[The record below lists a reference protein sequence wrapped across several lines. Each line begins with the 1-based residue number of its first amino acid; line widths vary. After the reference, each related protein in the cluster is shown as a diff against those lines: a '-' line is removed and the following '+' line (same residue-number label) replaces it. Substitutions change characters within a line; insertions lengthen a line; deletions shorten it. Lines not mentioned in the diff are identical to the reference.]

1 MRLSKKYCIRSLSAV
16 EVTITICGGFDFTQ
30 PPVYS
35 FLTADDILSFLY
47 NPAQQEQ
54 HMPKMPKRF
63 AAANFILMLF
73 LSIAVAL
80 AIMKIAAKVLI
91 PVVLAML
98 LSLVLVP
105 IATLLNRKLKIP
117 NVLCI
122 IFVLLAF
129 ISVVLFVGTIL
140 ISSTRSIVE
149 QYPKYEQRF
158 LSIYEHIAT
167 MMELPF
173 DEGLSLFT
181 NLWMQ
186 EGVRTFV
193 QDLAIALSTKL
204 FSLIKDFSMVVLF
217 CFFFMAE
224 FRYFNTKMEFAFADV
239 MPNKIRS
246 MITDITNQVIK
257 YVSVKFFISLLTG
270 IVVYIGCLCTGLS
283 FPILWGFIAFVMNF
297 IPTIGSIFSCLITIV
312 FALLQ
317 FWPSPLPVIIISAV
331 LIGANT
337 LFGNIIE
344 PKIQG
349 ENLGLSPFIIIV
361 ALSVWGWIWG
371 YAGMVIAVPLMVV
384 IKIICENIELLK
396 PVSILLG
403 TLPAAATEKSEAEEA
418 AATEPAATA
427 AEETIATENNGEIQ

>member
-1 MRLSKKYCIRSLSAV
+1 
-16 EVTITICGGFDFTQ
+16 
-30 PPVYS
+30 
-35 FLTADDILSFLY
+35 
-47 NPAQQEQ
+47 
-54 HMPKMPKRF
+54 MPKVPKRF

-80 AIMKIAAKVLI
+80 AILKIAAKVLI
-91 PVVLAML
+91 PVVIAML

-105 IATLLNRKLKIP
+105 IAAFLNRKLKIP
-117 NVLCI
+117 NVLCTI
-122 IFVLLAF
+122 LVLLAF

-140 ISSTRSIVE
+140 ISSTRSIVD

-158 LSIYEHIAT
+158 LSIYEHIAE

-186 EGVRTFV
+186 EGVRSFI
-193 QDLAIALSTKL
+193 QDVAIMLSTKL
-204 FSLIKDFSMVVLF
+204 FSLIKDFSMIVLF
-217 CFFFMAE
+217 CFFFMSE

-257 YVSVKFFISLLTG
+257 YISVKFFISLLTG
-270 IVVYIGCLCTGLS
+270 ITVYLGCLCTGLS

-317 FWPSPLPVIIISAV
+317 FWPSLLPVVIISVV

-361 ALSVWGWIWG
+361 ALSIWGWIWG
-371 YAGMVIAVPLMVV
+371 FAGMVIAVPLMVV
-384 IKIICENIELLK
+384 IKIICENVEFLK

-403 TLPAAATEKSEAEEA
+403 TAPAAVPDGMTISKAEAER
-418 AATEPAATA
+418 P
-427 AEETIATENNGEIQ
+427 

>member
-1 MRLSKKYCIRSLSAV
+1 
-16 EVTITICGGFDFTQ
+16 
-30 PPVYS
+30 
-35 FLTADDILSFLY
+35 
-47 NPAQQEQ
+47 
-54 HMPKMPKRF
+54 MPKVPKRF

-80 AIMKIAAKVLI
+80 AILKIAAKVLI
-91 PVVLAML
+91 PVVIAML

-105 IATLLNRKLKIP
+105 IAAFLNRKLKIP
-117 NVLCI
+117 NVLCTI
-122 IFVLLAF
+122 LVLLAF

-140 ISSTRSIVE
+140 ISSTRSIVD

-158 LSIYEHIAT
+158 LSIYEHIAE

-186 EGVRTFV
+186 EGVRSFI
-193 QDLAIALSTKL
+193 QDVAIMLSTKL
-204 FSLIKDFSMVVLF
+204 FSLIKDFSMIVLF
-217 CFFFMAE
+217 CFFFLSE

-257 YVSVKFFISLLTG
+257 YISVKFFISLLTG
-270 IVVYIGCLCTGLS
+270 ITVYLGCLCTGLS

-297 IPTIGSIFSCLITIV
+297 IPTIGSIFSCLITII

-317 FWPSPLPVIIISAV
+317 FWPSLLPVVIISVV

-371 YAGMVIAVPLMVV
+371 FAGMVIAVPLMVV
-384 IKIICENIELLK
+384 IKIICENVEFLK
-396 PVSILLG
+396 PVSILSG
-403 TLPAAATEKSEAEEA
+403 TAPAAVPDGMTISKAEAEASEATAVTDAE
-418 AATEPAATA
+418 TESTA
-427 AEETIATENNGEIQ
+427 Q

>member
-1 MRLSKKYCIRSLSAV
+1 
-16 EVTITICGGFDFTQ
+16 
-30 PPVYS
+30 
-35 FLTADDILSFLY
+35 
-47 NPAQQEQ
+47 
-54 HMPKMPKRF
+54 MPKVPKRF

-73 LSIAVAL
+73 LSIVVAL

-91 PVVLAML
+91 PVVLAIL

-105 IATLLNRKLKIP
+105 IASVLNRKLKIP

-122 IFVLLAF
+122 ILVLAALILIVF
-129 ISVVLFVGTIL
+129 FVGTIL
-140 ISSTRSIVE
+140 LSSMRTIVE

-158 LSIYEHIAT
+158 LSIYEHIAAI
-167 MMELPF
+167 MELPF

-186 EGVRTFV
+186 EGVRTFI
-193 QDLAIALSTKL
+193 QDLAIMLSTKL

-217 CFFFMAE
+217 CFFFMSE

-246 MITDITNQVIK
+246 MITNITNQVIK
-257 YVSVKFFISLLTG
+257 YISVKFFTSLLTG
-270 IVVYIGCLCTGLS
+270 IIVYIGCLCTRLN

-297 IPTIGSIFSCLITIV
+297 IPTIGSIFSCLITIL

-317 FWPSPLPVIIISAV
+317 FWPSPLPVILISII
-331 LIGANT
+331 LIGVNT
-337 LFGNIIE
+337 VLGNIVE

-371 YAGMVIAVPLMVV
+371 FAGMVIAVPLMVV
-384 IKIICENIELLK
+384 IKIICENVEFLK

-403 TLPAAATEKSEAEEA
+403 TAPAAVPDGMTISEAEAEA
-418 AATEPAATA
+418 AEAAVETATETTPETESTA
-427 AEETIATENNGEIQ
+427 D

>member
-1 MRLSKKYCIRSLSAV
+1 
-16 EVTITICGGFDFTQ
+16 
-30 PPVYS
+30 
-35 FLTADDILSFLY
+35 
-47 NPAQQEQ
+47 
-54 HMPKMPKRF
+54 MPKVPKRF

-80 AIMKIAAKVLI
+80 AILKIAAKVLI
-91 PVVLAML
+91 PVVIAML

-105 IATLLNRKLKIP
+105 IAAFLNRKLKIP
-117 NVLCI
+117 NVLCTI
-122 IFVLLAF
+122 LVLLAF

-140 ISSTRSIVE
+140 ISSTRSIVD

-158 LSIYEHIAT
+158 LSIYEHIAE

-186 EGVRTFV
+186 EGVRSFI
-193 QDLAIALSTKL
+193 QDVAIMLSTKL
-204 FSLIKDFSMVVLF
+204 FSLIKDFSMIVLF
-217 CFFFMAE
+217 CFFFMSE

-257 YVSVKFFISLLTG
+257 YISVKFFISLLTG
-270 IVVYIGCLCTGLS
+270 ITVYLGCLCTGLS

-297 IPTIGSIFSCLITIV
+297 IPTIGSIFSCLITII

-317 FWPSPLPVIIISAV
+317 FWPSLLPVVIISVV

-371 YAGMVIAVPLMVV
+371 FAGMVIAVPLMVF
-384 IKIICENIELLK
+384 IKIICENVEFLK

-403 TLPAAATEKSEAEEA
+403 TAPAAVPDGMTISKAEAEVSEVA
-418 AATEPAATA
+418 VETA
-427 AEETIATENNGEIQ
+427 AETTAETKTESTAQ

>member
-1 MRLSKKYCIRSLSAV
+1 
-16 EVTITICGGFDFTQ
+16 
-30 PPVYS
+30 
-35 FLTADDILSFLY
+35 
-47 NPAQQEQ
+47 
-54 HMPKMPKRF
+54 MPKVPKRF

-80 AIMKIAAKVLI
+80 AILKIAAQVLI
-91 PVVLAML
+91 PVVIAML

-105 IATLLNRKLKIP
+105 IAAFLNRKLKIP
-117 NVLCI
+117 NVLCTI
-122 IFVLLAF
+122 LVLLAF

-140 ISSTRSIVE
+140 ISSTRSIVD

-158 LSIYEHIAT
+158 LSIYEHIAE

-186 EGVRTFV
+186 EGVRSFI
-193 QDLAIALSTKL
+193 QDVAIMLSTKL
-204 FSLIKDFSMVVLF
+204 FSLIKDFSMIVLF
-217 CFFFMAE
+217 CFFFMSE

-257 YVSVKFFISLLTG
+257 YISVKFFISLLTG
-270 IVVYIGCLCTGLS
+270 ITVYLGCLCTGLS

-297 IPTIGSIFSCLITIV
+297 IPTIGSIFSCLITII

-317 FWPSPLPVIIISAV
+317 FWPSLLPVVIISVV

-371 YAGMVIAVPLMVV
+371 FAGMVIAVPLMVV
-384 IKIICENIELLK
+384 IKIICENVEFLK

-403 TLPAAATEKSEAEEA
+403 TAPAAVPDGMTISKAEAEAEASEAAVE
-418 AATEPAATA
+418 TA
-427 AEETIATENNGEIQ
+427 AETTAETKTESTAQ

>member
-1 MRLSKKYCIRSLSAV
+1 
-16 EVTITICGGFDFTQ
+16 
-30 PPVYS
+30 
-35 FLTADDILSFLY
+35 
-47 NPAQQEQ
+47 
-54 HMPKMPKRF
+54 MPKVPKRF

-80 AIMKIAAKVLI
+80 AILKIAAQVLI
-91 PVVLAML
+91 PVVIAML

-105 IATLLNRKLKIP
+105 IAAFLNRKLKIP
-117 NVLCI
+117 NVLCTI
-122 IFVLLAF
+122 LVLLAF

-140 ISSTRSIVE
+140 ISSTRSIVD

-158 LSIYEHIAT
+158 LSIYEHIAE

-186 EGVRTFV
+186 EGVRSFI
-193 QDLAIALSTKL
+193 QDVAIMLSTKL
-204 FSLIKDFSMVVLF
+204 FSLIKDFSMIVLF
-217 CFFFMAE
+217 CFFFMSE

-257 YVSVKFFISLLTG
+257 YISVKFFISLLTG
-270 IVVYIGCLCTGLS
+270 ITVYLGCLCTGLS

-297 IPTIGSIFSCLITIV
+297 IPTIGSIFSCLITII

-317 FWPSPLPVIIISAV
+317 FWPSLLPVVIISVV

-371 YAGMVIAVPLMVV
+371 FAGMVIAVPLMVV
-384 IKIICENIELLK
+384 IKIICENVEFLK

-403 TLPAAATEKSEAEEA
+403 TAPAAVPDGMTISKAEAEASEAAVE
-418 AATEPAATA
+418 TA
-427 AEETIATENNGEIQ
+427 AETESTAQ

>member
-1 MRLSKKYCIRSLSAV
+1 
-16 EVTITICGGFDFTQ
+16 
-30 PPVYS
+30 
-35 FLTADDILSFLY
+35 
-47 NPAQQEQ
+47 
-54 HMPKMPKRF
+54 MPKVPKRF

-80 AIMKIAAKVLI
+80 AILKIAAKVLI
-91 PVVLAML
+91 PVVIAML
-98 LSLVLVP
+98 LSLELVP
-105 IATLLNRKLKIP
+105 IAAFLNRKLKIP
-117 NVLCI
+117 NVLCTI
-122 IFVLLAF
+122 LVLLAF

-140 ISSTRSIVE
+140 ISSTRSIVD

-158 LSIYEHIAT
+158 LSIYEHIAE

-186 EGVRTFV
+186 EGVRSFI
-193 QDLAIALSTKL
+193 QDVAIMLSTKL
-204 FSLIKDFSMVVLF
+204 FSLIKDFSMIVLF
-217 CFFFMAE
+217 CFFFMSE

-257 YVSVKFFISLLTG
+257 YISVKFFISLLTG
-270 IVVYIGCLCTGLS
+270 ITVYLGCLCTGLS

-297 IPTIGSIFSCLITIV
+297 IPTIGSIFSCLITII

-317 FWPSPLPVIIISAV
+317 FWPSLLPVVIISVV

-371 YAGMVIAVPLMVV
+371 FAGMVIAVPLMVV
-384 IKIICENIELLK
+384 IKIICENVEFFK

-403 TLPAAATEKSEAEEA
+403 TAPAAVPEGMTISEAEAEA
-418 AATEPAATA
+418 SEAVAVTA
-427 AEETIATENNGEIQ
+427 AETTAGNAEESADAETATE

>member
-1 MRLSKKYCIRSLSAV
+1 
-16 EVTITICGGFDFTQ
+16 
-30 PPVYS
+30 
-35 FLTADDILSFLY
+35 
-47 NPAQQEQ
+47 
-54 HMPKMPKRF
+54 MPKVPKRF

-80 AIMKIAAKVLI
+80 AILKIAAQVLI
-91 PVVLAML
+91 PVVIAML

-105 IATLLNRKLKIP
+105 IAAFLNRKLKIP
-117 NVLCI
+117 NVLCTI
-122 IFVLLAF
+122 LVLLAF

-140 ISSTRSIVE
+140 ISSTRSIVD

-158 LSIYEHIAT
+158 LSIYEHIAE

-186 EGVRTFV
+186 EGVRSFI
-193 QDLAIALSTKL
+193 QDVAIMLSTKL
-204 FSLIKDFSMVVLF
+204 FSLIKDFSMIVLF
-217 CFFFMAE
+217 CFFFMSE

-257 YVSVKFFISLLTG
+257 YISVKFFISLLTG
-270 IVVYIGCLCTGLS
+270 ITVYLGCLCTGLS

-317 FWPSPLPVIIISAV
+317 FWPSLLPVVIISVV

-371 YAGMVIAVPLMVV
+371 FAGMVIAVPLMVV
-384 IKIICENIELLK
+384 IKIICENVEFLK

-403 TLPAAATEKSEAEEA
+403 TAPAAVPDGMTISEAEAEASEA
-418 AATEPAATA
+418 AAVTA
-427 AEETIATENNGEIQ
+427 AETTAETKTESTAQ

>member
-1 MRLSKKYCIRSLSAV
+1 
-16 EVTITICGGFDFTQ
+16 
-30 PPVYS
+30 
-35 FLTADDILSFLY
+35 
-47 NPAQQEQ
+47 
-54 HMPKMPKRF
+54 MPKVPKRF

-80 AIMKIAAKVLI
+80 AILKIAAKVLI
-91 PVVLAML
+91 PVVIAML

-105 IATLLNRKLKIP
+105 IAAFLNRKLKIP
-117 NVLCI
+117 NVLCTI
-122 IFVLLAF
+122 LVLLAF

-140 ISSTRSIVE
+140 ISSTRSIVD

-158 LSIYEHIAT
+158 LSIYEHIAE

-186 EGVRTFV
+186 EGVRSFI
-193 QDLAIALSTKL
+193 QDVAIMLSTKL
-204 FSLIKDFSMVVLF
+204 FSLIKDFSMIVLF
-217 CFFFMAE
+217 CFFFMSE

-257 YVSVKFFISLLTG
+257 YISVKFFISLLTG
-270 IVVYIGCLCTGLS
+270 ITVYLGCLCTGLS

-297 IPTIGSIFSCLITIV
+297 IPTIGSIFSCLITII

-317 FWPSPLPVIIISAV
+317 FWPSLLPVVIISVV

-371 YAGMVIAVPLMVV
+371 FAGMVIAVPLMVV
-384 IKIICENIELLK
+384 IKIICENVEFLK

-403 TLPAAATEKSEAEEA
+403 TAPAAVPEGMTISKAEAEVSEVA
-418 AATEPAATA
+418 ETA
-427 AEETIATENNGEIQ
+427 AETESTAQ

>member
-1 MRLSKKYCIRSLSAV
+1 
-16 EVTITICGGFDFTQ
+16 
-30 PPVYS
+30 
-35 FLTADDILSFLY
+35 
-47 NPAQQEQ
+47 
-54 HMPKMPKRF
+54 MPKVPKRF

-80 AIMKIAAKVLI
+80 AILKIAAKVLI
-91 PVVLAML
+91 PVVIAML

-105 IATLLNRKLKIP
+105 IAAFLNRKLKIP
-117 NVLCI
+117 NVLCTI
-122 IFVLLAF
+122 LVLLAF

-140 ISSTRSIVE
+140 ISSTRSIVD

-158 LSIYEHIAT
+158 LSIYEHIAE

-186 EGVRTFV
+186 EGVRSFI
-193 QDLAIALSTKL
+193 QDVAIMLSTKL
-204 FSLIKDFSMVVLF
+204 FSLIKDFSMIVLF
-217 CFFFMAE
+217 CFFFMSE

-257 YVSVKFFISLLTG
+257 YISVKFFISLLTG
-270 IVVYIGCLCTGLS
+270 ITVYLGCLCTGLS

-317 FWPSPLPVIIISAV
+317 FWPSLLPVVIISVV

-371 YAGMVIAVPLMVV
+371 FAGMVIAVPLMVV
-384 IKIICENIELLK
+384 IKIICENVEFLK

-403 TLPAAATEKSEAEEA
+403 TAPAAVPEGMTMSEAEAEASEA
-418 AATEPAATA
+418 AAVTTAETTAGTKTESTA
-427 AEETIATENNGEIQ
+427 Q

>member
-1 MRLSKKYCIRSLSAV
+1 
-16 EVTITICGGFDFTQ
+16 
-30 PPVYS
+30 
-35 FLTADDILSFLY
+35 
-47 NPAQQEQ
+47 
-54 HMPKMPKRF
+54 MPKVPKRF

-80 AIMKIAAKVLI
+80 AILKIAAKVLI
-91 PVVLAML
+91 PVVIAML

-105 IATLLNRKLKIP
+105 IAAFLNRKLKIP
-117 NVLCI
+117 NVLCTI
-122 IFVLLAF
+122 LVLLAF

-140 ISSTRSIVE
+140 ISSTRSIVD

-158 LSIYEHIAT
+158 LSIYEHIAE

-186 EGVRTFV
+186 EGVRSFI
-193 QDLAIALSTKL
+193 QDVAIMLSTKL
-204 FSLIKDFSMVVLF
+204 FSLIKDFSMIVLF
-217 CFFFMAE
+217 CFFFMSE

-257 YVSVKFFISLLTG
+257 YISVKFFISLLTG
-270 IVVYIGCLCTGLS
+270 ITVYLGCLCTGLS

-297 IPTIGSIFSCLITIV
+297 IPTIGSIFSCLITII

-317 FWPSPLPVIIISAV
+317 FWPSLLPVVIISVV

-371 YAGMVIAVPLMVV
+371 FAGMVIAVPLMVV
-384 IKIICENIELLK
+384 IKIICENVEFLK

-403 TLPAAATEKSEAEEA
+403 TAPAAVPDGMTISKAEAEASEAAVE
-418 AATEPAATA
+418 TA
-427 AEETIATENNGEIQ
+427 AETESTAQ

>member
-1 MRLSKKYCIRSLSAV
+1 
-16 EVTITICGGFDFTQ
+16 
-30 PPVYS
+30 
-35 FLTADDILSFLY
+35 
-47 NPAQQEQ
+47 
-54 HMPKMPKRF
+54 MPKVPKRF

-73 LSIAVAL
+73 LSIVVAL

-91 PVVLAML
+91 PVVLAIL

-105 IATLLNRKLKIP
+105 IASVLNRKLKIP
-117 NVLCI
+117 NILCI
-122 IFVLLAF
+122 ILVLAAL
-129 ISVVLFVGTIL
+129 ILVVFFVGTIL
-140 ISSTRSIVE
+140 LSSIRTIVE

-158 LSIYEHIAT
+158 LVIYEHIAAI
-167 MMELPF
+167 MELPF

-186 EGVRTFV
+186 EGVRTFI

-217 CFFFMAE
+217 CFFFMSE

-246 MITDITNQVIK
+246 MITNITNQVIK
-257 YVSVKFFISLLTG
+257 YISVKFFISLLTG
-270 IVVYIGCLCTGLS
+270 IIVYIGCLCTGLN
-283 FPILWGFIAFVMNF
+283 FPMLWGFIAFVMNF
-297 IPTIGSIFSCLITIV
+297 IPTIGSIFSCVTTIL

-317 FWPSPLPVIIISAV
+317 FWPSPLPVIVISII
-331 LIGANT
+331 LIGINT
-337 LFGNIIE
+337 LLGNIIE

-371 YAGMVIAVPLMVV
+371 FAGMVISVPLMVV
-384 IKIICENIELLK
+384 IKIICENIEFLK
-396 PVSILLG
+396 PVSILFG
-403 TLPAAATEKSEAEEA
+403 TLPAAVPEGMSISEAEAEATVAAEVAAAETTAEAESTEETEA
-418 AATEPAATA
+418 AEENAPAATV
-427 AEETIATENNGEIQ
+427 ETQEAK

>member
-1 MRLSKKYCIRSLSAV
+1 
-16 EVTITICGGFDFTQ
+16 
-30 PPVYS
+30 
-35 FLTADDILSFLY
+35 
-47 NPAQQEQ
+47 
-54 HMPKMPKRF
+54 MPKVPKRF

-80 AIMKIAAKVLI
+80 AILKIAAKVLI
-91 PVVLAML
+91 PVVIAML

-105 IATLLNRKLKIP
+105 IAAFLNRKLKIP
-117 NVLCI
+117 NVLCTI
-122 IFVLLAF
+122 LVLLAF

-140 ISSTRSIVE
+140 ISSTRSIVD

-158 LSIYEHIAT
+158 LSIYEHIAE

-186 EGVRTFV
+186 EGVRSFI
-193 QDLAIALSTKL
+193 QDVAIMLSTKL
-204 FSLIKDFSMVVLF
+204 FSLIKDFSMIVLF
-217 CFFFMAE
+217 CFFFLSE

-257 YVSVKFFISLLTG
+257 YISVKFFISLLTG
-270 IVVYIGCLCTGLS
+270 ITVYLGCLCTGLS

-297 IPTIGSIFSCLITIV
+297 IPTIGSIFSCLITII

-317 FWPSPLPVIIISAV
+317 FWPSLLPVVIISVV

-371 YAGMVIAVPLMVV
+371 FAGMVIAVPLMVV
-384 IKIICENIELLK
+384 IKIICENVEFLK

-403 TLPAAATEKSEAEEA
+403 TAPAAVPDGMTISKAEAEVSEVA
-418 AATEPAATA
+418 ETA
-427 AEETIATENNGEIQ
+427 AET